1 MSTPVDEIQLPEN
14 VDGMGLWQRFKVTFG
29 QQGVALADQ
38 ALVSGTNFLTAL
50 LVGRVAGTEELGI
63 YSLGFTLIVFALCF
77 QDALIA
83 SPYTIYV
90 NRVNRDDRPALAGIA
105 LAQLLILALIVCI
118 ALGAA
123 AVIAPRFWPQ
133 GSIVLATLAL
143 TIPWVLA
150 REFYR
155 RFQYANLF
163 SRGAL
168 VLDISVAALQCFGL
182 VALAAAGL
190 LSAISAHATIGFIC
204 GLCAAIAL
212 FLSRR
217 CFAFRLQRSMVPL
230 TRHWSFG
237 RWMLASQLTALGYW
251 YLVNWV
257 VAGRL
262 GVAETG
268 EFVAC
273 MAVVTVANPFILG
286 FGNIVGPSVARAFAE
301 GGVERVRK
309 VLHRATLPLFVF
321 AIVLAGLA
329 ALGGGELVSF
339 LYAGDFTSHRGT
351 IAILGLLVPLV
362 ATGTMADHGLRAIEQ
377 PRVNFKASLVSLGV
391 TVAITWF
398 LLAPYGL
405 TGAALGLL
413 AGEVA
418 GSFIR
423 WSTFWRLTQRDC
435 ICQSER
441 DVEVSL

>member
-1 MSTPVDEIQLPEN
+1 MER
-14 VDGMGLWQRFKVTFG
+14 LWQRFEEGFG
-29 QQGVALADQ
+29 QQGVALTDQ
-38 ALVSGTNFLTAL
+38 ALVSGTNFLTTL
-50 LVGRVAGTEELGI
+50 FVGRVAGTEELGI

-77 QDALIA
+77 QDSLIA
-83 SPYTIYV
+83 SPYTIDV
-90 NRVNRDDRPALAGIA
+90 NRVEWEHRPAIAGSA
-105 LAQLLILALIVCI
+105 VAHLLILALIVCFV
-118 ALGAA
+118 LGAA
-123 AVIAPRFWPQ
+123 AVIASGFWPQ

-143 TIPWVLA
+143 TIPWLSA

-190 LSAISAHATIGFIC
+190 LTAISAHATIGFSC

-212 FLSRR
+212 FMSRR
-217 CFAFRLQRSMVPL
+217 CFAFCPQGSMVTL

-251 YLVNWV
+251 YLVNWL

-262 GVAETG
+262 GITETG

-273 MAVVTVANPFILG
+273 MAAVTVANPFILG

-309 VLHRATLPLFVF
+309 VLHRATLPLFVL
-321 AIVLAGLA
+321 AIVIAGLA
-329 ALGGGELVSF
+329 ALGGGQLVSF
-339 LYAGDFTSHRGT
+339 LYASDFRSHRGT

-362 ATGTMADHGLRAIEQ
+362 ATGTMADHGLRAIGQ
-377 PRVNFKASLVSLGV
+377 PRVNFTANIVGLGV
-391 TVAITWF
+391 TLTVTWF
-398 LLAPYGL
+398 LLAPYRL

-423 WSTFWRLTQRDC
+423 WSTFWRLTRRNSV
-435 ICQSER
+435 CQSER
-441 DVEVSL
+441 DAEVSL